1 MTVKSTLAF
10 VMFAT
15 VLAAPALA
23 QQPGATG
30 AAAVISEP
38 GKATAAR
45 TVEVSAQV
53 VGIDKATRTLTLK
66 GSKGEVVDVVASD
79 EVKRF
84 DEIKVGDSIVAR
96 YIEALTLELK
106 KTRVAAGDVKVRE
119 ELARSKPG
127 EQPAGLGARQIS
139 AIADVVAVDPA
150 KSTITIKG
158 PSGNLTTLNVQNP
171 DQFKVVKKG
180 DQIEV
185 TYTQALALSLEP
197 APPAAAKK

>member
-1 MTVKSTLAF
+1 MSVNTKLAL
-10 VMFAT
+10 VLVAT
-15 VLAAPALA
+15 VLSAPVLA
-23 QQPGATG
+23 QQPGRTG
-30 AAAVISEP
+30 AAAIVSEP

-53 VGIDKATRTLTLK
+53 VGIDKATRRLTLK
-66 GSKGEVVDVVASD
+66 GAKGDVVDLVASD

-84 DEIKVGDSIVAR
+84 DQIKVGDSIVAR
-96 YIEALTLELK
+96 YLESITLELQ
-106 KTRVAAGDVKVRE
+106 KTRVEAGDIKVRE
-119 ELARSKPG
+119 AAARSKAG
-127 EQPAGLGARQIS
+127 EQPAGGAARQVV

-158 PSGNLTTLNVQNP
+158 PSGNVTTLNVQNP
-171 DQFKVVKKG
+171 DQFKVVKVG

-197 APPAAAKK
+197 AAPKN

>member
-1 MTVKSTLAF
+1 MTVKSKLAL
-10 VMFAT
+10 VLVAT

-23 QQPGATG
+23 QQPGTPG
-30 AAAVISEP
+30 AAAVTSEP
-38 GKATAAR
+38 GKAAAVR
-45 TVEVSAQV
+45 TVEMSAQV

-66 GSKGEVVDVVASD
+66 RSKGDVIDVVASD

-84 DEIKVGDSIVAR
+84 DQIKVGDSIVAR

-106 KTRVAAGDVKVRE
+106 NTRVEAGEVKVRE
-119 ELARSKPG
+119 ELARSKAG
-127 EQPAGLGARQIS
+127 EKPAGVGARQVS

-158 PSGNLTTLNVQNP
+158 PRGNETTLNVQNP
-171 DQFKVVKKG
+171 EQFKVVKKG

-197 APPAAAKK
+197 ALPAAAEK

>member
-1 MTVKSTLAF
+1 MSVNTKLAL
-10 VMFAT
+10 VLVAT
-15 VLAAPALA
+15 VLSAPVLA
-23 QQPGATG
+23 QQPGKTG
-30 AAAVISEP
+30 AAAIVSEP

-53 VGIDKATRTLTLK
+53 VGIDKATRRLTLK
-66 GSKGEVVDVVASD
+66 GAKGDVVDLVASD

-84 DEIKVGDSIVAR
+84 DQIKVGDSIVAR
-96 YIEALTLELK
+96 YLESLTLELK
-106 KTRVAAGDVKVRE
+106 KTRVEAGDVKVRE
-119 ELARSKPG
+119 AAARSKAG
-127 EQPAGLGARQIS
+127 EQPAGGAARQVV

-158 PSGNLTTLNVQNP
+158 PSGNVTTLNVQNP
-171 DQFKVVKKG
+171 DQFKVVKVG

-197 APPAAAKK
+197 AAPKN

>member
-1 MTVKSTLAF
+1 MSVNTKLAL
-10 VMFAT
+10 VLVAT
-15 VLAAPALA
+15 VLSAPVLA
-23 QQPGATG
+23 QQPGRTG
-30 AAAVISEP
+30 AAAIVSEP

-53 VGIDKATRTLTLK
+53 VGIDKATRRLTLK
-66 GSKGEVVDVVASD
+66 GAKGDVVDLVASD

-84 DEIKVGDSIVAR
+84 DQIKVGDSIVAR
-96 YIEALTLELK
+96 YLESITLELQ
-106 KTRVAAGDVKVRE
+106 KTRVEAGDVKVRE
-119 ELARSKPG
+119 AAARSKAG
-127 EQPAGLGARQIS
+127 EQPAGGAARQVV

-158 PSGNLTTLNVQNP
+158 PTGNLTTLNVQNP
-171 DQFKVVKKG
+171 DQFKVVKVG

-197 APPAAAKK
+197 AAPKN